1 MAKNKVDI
9 LLGLNN
15 AELRAK
21 LKESQGLLQ
30 GFKTSL
36 GGILGGAALGVSMK
50 SLGDYALNSAKAFE
64 QASISFNVLLG
75 SEERAAKLVNDI
87 QDLANV
93 TPMTSS
99 GLQENA
105 KLLLNFN
112 AVAEDEI
119 IPTLRMLG
127 DITGGDQ
134 VKMDSMTLAFAQCAS
149 AGRLMGQDLLQMVNA
164 GFNPLQIISEKTGKS
179 LADLKEEMSEG
190 KISVDMVK
198 QAFKDATSE
207 GGRFYGM
214 LEAQSKS
221 KTGLEATKADSFEIL
236 GRTIAERAL
245 PALKEFDQAQI
256 DAANSATEYVKTL
269 YDWMDVNNQTLNA
282 VKNTSIALLS
292 AVTAFTA
299 TKKGAEIAA
308 AAIEYFRYQQALA
321 RTETTALALAMQGKL
336 VLATRAL
343 IAQFRTLTATMLAN
357 PWTWVAVAIAGVTA
371 AVFEYKN
378 SLEAADKALDDINAK
393 YEQHNQ
399 TIDNNIT
406 TINNLIDV
414 KKRSVAQE
422 EELNKTIDALIK
434 QYPNILSEYDKEII
448 KLQGVNKELA
458 KKIYLTTQAAK
469 VEELQKEKEKIDK
482 RVDEQHR
489 AYVMNNQISAARFGT
504 PIDTTPG
511 RTGVRKSL
519 QQQQD
524 RVNKELAEAKKL
536 LDQIN
541 NNELSFGTAEERQE
555 SRPRTQRSAASSTSK
570 EDKKAAEKAQKE
582 ALALKLAQLDAEIL
596 LVKNNADEVYK
607 LELQKIQAKLNAE
620 RQGTSAYQNILNER
634 TQLEQQHQEQAI
646 QLEIERYNRKAELD
660 QLDIEK
666 QKSLLEAQKEEGS
679 ISNSD
684 YYAQLQAFEDQK
696 YNITLNGLIKQE
708 QLYQNDLAKLE
719 QINQEKLVLTAN
731 YEIAKQELVAESLE
745 AENER
750 WRNTLEHLG
759 ESFQDSLSEFFQGNQ
774 SLKDSFISIF
784 GDIKAAFAR
793 MIAEMLV
800 EQAKLK
806 LMQGLTALAGSG
818 GWVGAAAG
826 FIKGFFADGGIVPGN
841 YNQAVPI
848 VAHGSEMV
856 LNPLQQ
862 KTLWNMIA
870 GANNT
875 QTAGNNMAQGQNQQV
890 IVNNITPVF
899 QSLDPAQGQKMFTE
913 WMKTSGVP
921 IVKDSIKNNNHQM
934 RDMIKGV

>member
-469 VEELQKEKEKIDK
+469 VEELQKQKEKIDK

-555 SRPRTQRSAASSTSK
+555 SRPRTQRSAVSSTSK

-620 RQGTSAYQNILNER
+620 KQGTSAYQNILNER

>member
-214 LEAQSKS
+214 MEAQSQS
-221 KTGLEATKADSFEIL
+221 KAGLEATRADSFEIL

-469 VEELQKEKEKIDK
+469 VEELQKQKEKIDK

-541 NNELSFGTAEERQE
+541 NNELSFGTAEEKQE
-555 SRPRTQRSAASSTSK
+555 NRPRTQRSAASSTSK

-582 ALALKLAQLDAEIL
+582 ALALKLAQLGAEIL

-620 RQGTSAYQNILNER
+620 KQGTSAYQNILNER

-774 SLKDSFISIF
+774 SLKESFISIF

-806 LMQGLTALAGSG
+806 LMQGLTTLAGAG
-818 GWVGAAAG
+818 GWLGTAAG